1 MNLWLGF
8 ILTIIVLHFILD
20 IVVSKLNIK
29 ALSPQLPEEF
39 LDIYDGEKYRKSQN
53 YTRRTTS
60 FSLFENSVSTCLTI
74 IFLLAGGFN
83 FIDQFA
89 RSFDLGPVLT
99 GIIFTGCLMLLSF
112 FAGLPFSIY
121 STFKIEAEFG
131 FNRTT
136 PTTFITDIL
145 KGILLSVVIGAPI
158 LGLILW
164 FFGSSGDSAWL
175 YCWLGVIFFSIVLQF
190 LAPVIIMP
198 LFNKFTPLEEGQLK
212 DKIMTYANKENFKIQ
227 GIFTMDGSKRSSKLN
242 AFFTG
247 FGKFRKI
254 VFFDTLVEK
263 LSDDEIVAV
272 LAHEMG
278 HFKKRHIL
286 KMIGASILQTG
297 LMFFLLSYFIENPG
311 LFKAFGM
318 EELSIYASLIF
329 FAFLYSPINT
339 LLSIIFNYFSRVHE
353 FEADQYAAITTKK
366 PGILVQGLKKLSCEN
381 LANLT
386 PHPLM
391 VFFSYSHPPVLERIR
406 ALNTTTTKHDY

>member
-20 IVVSKLNIK
+20 IVISKLNIK